1 MEILQGFFEYWME
14 SYASIFGY
22 AYDHII
28 ISFTV
33 IIAGI
38 VFSIP
43 LAVYMTKMKNTKLKN
58 GIFNIANIFQTIPPI
73 ALLAIMVPL
82 FGIGFTPAVVALF
95 LYSLLPLLRNT
106 YAGIKSIDP
115 EIIEAAKGMGYSTL
129 QSIFKVELPVA
140 LPYVMSGIRV
150 ASVYIISW
158 TALAALIGGGGLGDL
173 ILAGIGYNDQY
184 MIFTGTIAAILIAI
198 LLDLVLGVVEKR
210 LYAKN

>member
-1 MEILQGFFEYWME
+1 MEIVQGFFEYWMR
-14 SYASIFGY
+14 SYTSIFGY
-22 AYDHII
+22 IYDHII

-33 IIAGI
+33 IISGI

-43 LAVYMTKMKNTKLKN
+43 LAVYMTKMKSSKIKN
-58 GIFNIANIFQTIPPI
+58 GIFNIANILQTIPPI

-95 LYSLLPLLRNT
+95 MYSLLPLLRNT
-106 YAGIKSIDP
+106 YAGIKSIDQD
-115 EIIEAAKGMGYSTL
+115 IIDAAKGMGYSTL
-129 QSIFKVELPVA
+129 QSVFKIELPVA

-150 ASVYIISW
+150 SSVYIISW
-158 TALAALIGGGGLGDL
+158 TALAALIGAGGLGDL

-184 MIFTGTIAAILIAI
+184 MIFTGTIAAIVIAI
-198 LLDLVLGVVEKR
+198 ILDLVLGGVEKK